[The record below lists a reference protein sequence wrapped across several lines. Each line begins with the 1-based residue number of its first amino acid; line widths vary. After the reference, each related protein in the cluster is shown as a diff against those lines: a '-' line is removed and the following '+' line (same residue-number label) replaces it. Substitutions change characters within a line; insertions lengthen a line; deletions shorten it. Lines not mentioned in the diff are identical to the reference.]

1 MKLTPLFVAI
11 ILSALC
17 LSCKLDEL
25 QETKKEPDPATK
37 LAIISSR
44 EILTKCDAGAQVI
57 SFIQS
62 KFSERRIQLG
72 LMEQDIRKLQEDTA
86 NATEFG
92 PKKKLLQEKLN
103 IYTEAERK
111 LRQEVSQEEAVQFK
125 PVLETVNKILTEY
138 AKEKNISA
146 VQERGTF
153 VYFNRSLDI
162 TEIIINRVNL
172 AK

>member
-1 MKLTPLFVAI
+1 MKLTPLFVSI
-11 ILSALC
+11 ILSVLC
-17 LSCKLDEL
+17 LSCKLDES
-25 QETKKEPDPATK
+25 QEAKKESEPTTK

-44 EILTKCDAGAQVI
+44 DILTKCDAGAQVI

-72 LMEQDIRKLQEDTA
+72 LLEQDIRKLQEDTS
-86 NATEFG
+86 NSTEFG
-92 PKKKLLQEKLN
+92 PKKKLLQEKLRN
-103 IYTEAERK
+103 YTEEERK
-111 LRQEVSQEEAVQFK
+111 LRQEVAQEEAVQFK
-125 PVLETVNKILTEY
+125 PVLERVNKTLTDY

-153 VYFNRSLDI
+153 VYFDRSLDI